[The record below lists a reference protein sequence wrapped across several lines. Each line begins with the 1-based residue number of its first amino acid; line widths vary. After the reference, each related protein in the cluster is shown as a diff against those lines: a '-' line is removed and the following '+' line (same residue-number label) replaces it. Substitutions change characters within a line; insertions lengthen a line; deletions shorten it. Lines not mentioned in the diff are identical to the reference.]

1 MMLILLMLLYFI
13 LVGSLFYKLFI
24 SSPSP
29 PEWELIITPEI
40 EIIHEYPKEFK
51 KEPVKPKIKSNE
63 AADINVG

>member
-29 PEWELIITPEI
+29 PAWELIITPEI
-40 EIIHEYPKEFK
+40 EITQEYPKEFK

>member
-29 PEWELIITPEI
+29 SKWELIITPEAQLI
-40 EIIHEYPKEFK
+40 QESPKEFI

>member
-29 PEWELIITPEI
+29 SEWELIITPAN
-40 EIIHEYPKEFK
+40 EIIQEPPKEFI
-51 KEPVKPKIKSNE
+51 KEPVKPKFKSNE